1 MRFLK
6 HLPAI
11 HVEHHKNTTDCPT
24 EKMPIPDKVYISM
37 SQHIGAPCQP
47 KVAVGDLVKVG
58 QVIGDSDAFVSAP
71 IHSSASGKVTSIE
84 KTMSSIGVWDPV
96 VIIALDKKQEVVEDL
111 APPVVTDKDS
121 FLKAVRASGLVGL
134 GGAAFP
140 THVKFNPKN
149 LDEVDTLIINGA
161 ECEPYITS
169 DFRTMMEDTDYVING
184 IKTTMKYLN
193 IKRCVIGIESNK
205 APAIEKFR
213 SLLKDSPEIEVLEL
227 RSLYPQGAE
236 RVLIYE
242 ATGRMLPLGKLP
254 ADVGVIV
261 SNITSIAIL
270 EKYLQTGMPLVS
282 KRITVDGTAIRT
294 PKNVEA
300 LLGTP
305 INEIIEFCGGYK
317 KVPRKILMG
326 GPMMGR
332 AIFDDSM
339 ALVKNNN
346 AILAFDEEWA
356 ELPNETA
363 CINCGRCVKACPLS
377 LMPTT
382 LSKAYERKDIDLL
395 NNLKI
400 NLCMEC
406 GCCSYVCPAKKQL
419 SFTNKLAK
427 QLVKEGGKK

>member
-305 INEIIEFCGGYK
+305 INEIIGFCGGYK